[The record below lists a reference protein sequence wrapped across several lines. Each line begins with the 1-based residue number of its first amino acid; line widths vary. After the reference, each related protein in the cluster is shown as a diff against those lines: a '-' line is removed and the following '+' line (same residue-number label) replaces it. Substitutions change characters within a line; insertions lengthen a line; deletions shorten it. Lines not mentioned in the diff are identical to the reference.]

1 MAIEFSI
8 KDFRESLS
16 RGFLNPPDLGYDYLD
31 PDKYCRLFGQ
41 YEKDSKRI
49 KSPMVFD
56 ELCKRMSRKYYQE
69 VFLAQLKA
77 LHFASRYFP
86 AYAII
91 MPEDLA
97 EDWLATVDFHKKFA
111 RDHSLHQPLTA
122 YVVAKLLGFGDER
135 LALPV
140 PMGCGNLL
148 GVCAD
153 NIVSGKHSL
162 QEYAISAGLPGNLF
176 ANSVLARSFWKNM
189 FYKTAV
195 LSALFHDIG
204 YPWQYVGRIKD
215 SLTMSSPL
223 LHPEESVAACLLEE
237 MGDRLLFLPFHDY
250 SFEPRKL
257 AVGEKK
263 RKEQLV
269 KLALGTHGFPG
280 AIAFLSLHDAI
291 KAIPV
296 ISPLSIVHSF
306 SIEWAAL
313 GIFMHDMVQVQQKN
327 KLQSFR
333 IDFVKDPLSSVVSL
347 ADYLE
352 EFNRPAVSFSS
363 LSSKSQLSYSYAC
376 SFAKVEISPDS
387 VLQIEMRYNSKGTSA
402 VAGKYKSEETEDYF
416 NLSSGFI
423 DLSSLG
429 IRDISFRYF

>member
-176 ANSVLARSFWKNM
+176 ANLVLARSFWKNM

-223 LHPEESVAACLLEE
+223 LHP
-237 MGDRLLFLPFHDY
+237 H
-250 SFEPRKL
+250 
-257 AVGEKK
+257 
-263 RKEQLV
+263 
-269 KLALGTHGFPG
+269 
-280 AIAFLSLHDAI
+280 
-291 KAIPV
+291 
-296 ISPLSIVHSF
+296 
-306 SIEWAAL
+306 
-313 GIFMHDMVQVQQKN
+313 
-327 KLQSFR
+327 
-333 IDFVKDPLSSVVSL
+333 
-347 ADYLE
+347 
-352 EFNRPAVSFSS
+352 
-363 LSSKSQLSYSYAC
+363 
-376 SFAKVEISPDS
+376 
-387 VLQIEMRYNSKGTSA
+387 
-402 VAGKYKSEETEDYF
+402 
-416 NLSSGFI
+416 
-423 DLSSLG
+423 
-429 IRDISFRYF
+429 